1 MKEIENEKNDV
12 EVKVEESNIKIGK
25 YGEEV
30 KKKKED
36 DKARMKEKRS
46 IEAEIQLTVK
56 KIDDAESKLQGLRTE
71 KTNRMEKMKS
81 VKKVY
86 QEAHDK
92 HHRVR
97 SEKGALE
104 AEIEKLRRTGTADFE
119 ERHRERQATIRQCR
133 EKIEEAR
140 SFQVTT
146 ENHLEHIRA
155 NLRDTEERA
164 MDLRAEKEREAGSSR
179 KIKQNLENLSRS
191 GQNRLAAFADWMP
204 RVVEE
209 IKRSRKFQVQPIGP
223 LGAYLKVKDGTSEN
237 VIRTLD
243 HELTSKG
250 LFNSF
255 LVDRHQDQQE
265 LFRIFQSVGVRNKPN
280 VFTCPFTTTRH
291 NIENGRVY
299 SDQFEVLIDALEVS
313 DVNVFNRIV
322 DSASLERILYIS
334 TDAEA
339 QAALMHERN
348 VPRNTAYACVANS
361 FQYYPAPNYRS
372 YHYEERISN
381 LLKPNLEEYMQ
392 RLRHELAEQAV
403 KVETIE
409 GQIQQVQGEKMTHRR
424 EIEANENK
432 LRSIKTKIRSL
443 DAQIATLKN
452 EEEAERPPDI
462 SALEED
468 LDNANKV
475 LEAQARELKGVKEE
489 FEARQADAKAA
500 KEAFEAFNEEM
511 SSMCDTEPLKAKL
524 NKIENDL
531 KISKTH
537 IEHYEKRKNECSQV
551 IVSLQDKMTGIEEK
565 ILELTGKAMS
575 WSKERIDT
583 RKTVASLQ
591 KDIFVM
597 EESLKQQ
604 EEAQDS
610 RQLVTEK
617 FQEYR
622 LTYSKASSQ
631 IQYMTTTVN
640 FLEQMLKQRKDGF
653 KEILQS
659 TCKNINR
666 NFATLLSA
674 RKYIG
679 VLDFDHRE
687 NLLTIRV
694 NPNQNGEA
702 AGLDI
707 TREVRSLSGGEKSYS
722 SVSLVLAL
730 WNAMTPPFR

>member
-1 MKEIENEKNDV
+1 
-12 EVKVEESNIKIGK
+12 
-25 YGEEV
+25 
-30 KKKKED
+30 
-36 DKARMKEKRS
+36 
-46 IEAEIQLTVK
+46 
-56 KIDDAESKLQGLRTE
+56 
-71 KTNRMEKMKS
+71 
-81 VKKVY
+81 
-86 QEAHDK
+86 
-92 HHRVR
+92 
-97 SEKGALE
+97 
-104 AEIEKLRRTGTADFE
+104 
-119 ERHRERQATIRQCR
+119 
-133 EKIEEAR
+133 
-140 SFQVTT
+140 
-146 ENHLEHIRA
+146 
-155 NLRDTEERA
+155 
-164 MDLRAEKEREAGSSR
+164 
-179 KIKQNLENLSRS
+179 
-191 GQNRLAAFADWMP
+191 
-204 RVVEE
+204 
-209 IKRSRKFQVQPIGP
+209 
-223 LGAYLKVKDGTSEN
+223 
-237 VIRTLD
+237 
-243 HELTSKG
+243 
-250 LFNSF
+250 
-255 LVDRHQDQQE
+255 
-265 LFRIFQSVGVRNKPN
+265 
-280 VFTCPFTTTRH
+280 
-291 NIENGRVY
+291 
-299 SDQFEVLIDALEVS
+299 
-313 DVNVFNRIV
+313 
-322 DSASLERILYIS
+322 
-334 TDAEA
+334 
-339 QAALMHERN
+339 
-348 VPRNTAYACVANS
+348 
-361 FQYYPAPNYRS
+361 
-372 YHYEERISN
+372 
-381 LLKPNLEEYMQ
+381 
-392 RLRHELAEQAV
+392 
-403 KVETIE
+403 
-409 GQIQQVQGEKMTHRR
+409 
-424 EIEANENK
+424 
-432 LRSIKTKIRSL
+432 
-443 DAQIATLKN
+443 
-452 EEEAERPPDI
+452 
-462 SALEED
+462 
-468 LDNANKV
+468 
-475 LEAQARELKGVKEE
+475 
-489 FEARQADAKAA
+489 
-500 KEAFEAFNEEM
+500 
-511 SSMCDTEPLKAKL
+511 MCDTEPLKAKL

-730 WNAMTPPFR
+730 WNAMTPPFRILDEFDVFMDSVNRKIAIDNIMNYATDDRKFQFLFLTPLGTANIDTSNDVKIIKLRKADA